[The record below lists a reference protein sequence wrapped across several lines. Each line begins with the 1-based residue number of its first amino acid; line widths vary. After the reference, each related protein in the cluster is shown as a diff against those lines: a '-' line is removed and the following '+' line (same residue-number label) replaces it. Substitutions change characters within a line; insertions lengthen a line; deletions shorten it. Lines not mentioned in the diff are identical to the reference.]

1 MDGIPVGVEVFGRRR
16 DRYALGSDERDI
28 IYEKEKIPMEW
39 RDRVIIPIYK
49 EKLWGHT
56 GLWKLP
62 GSIADDTYYEDL
74 GKDH

>member
-1 MDGIPVGVEVFGRRR
+1 
-16 DRYALGSDERDI
+16 
-28 IYEKEKIPMEW
+28 MEW

-62 GSIADDTYYEDL
+62 GSITDDTYYEDL
-74 GKDH
+74 GKDN